1 MRVVVRVYANS
12 RICGTDHFRE
22 LTKMENTKHLI
33 YREYYIYNVEM
44 LNLLFCGNISIQ
56 LLGGVAPFTYLCPWL
71 KMVVV
76 STLMSDSFAR
86 HACSGFFYAFAR
98 FAYSI
103 LFYKRY
109 RQYYDGC
116 LPVNKFLFG
125 VYYHSLTNG
134 ECSRHPFISAAR
146 LKNGSGMTNQKTTIS
161 FQNETTLFGA
171 PGALNMNGA
180 AKAASD
186 NFSGIKA
193 SCAQLKAKVQQA
205 MLKKNEAYSRLAG
218 FEVNNQTVAV
228 IGFVV
233 PLLMVATVILATTAP
248 LQAFA
253 SAGITGWVVYRF
265 NSKDFK
271 KGDEKGGEK

>member
-1 MRVVVRVYANS
+1 MRVAVRVYTNS
-12 RICGTDHFRE
+12 RICGRDHFRE

-56 LLGGVAPFTYLCPWL
+56 LLGGVAPFAYLCPWI
-71 KMVVV
+71 KIVVIYAGERQY
-76 STLMSDSFAR
+76 FAR

-103 LFYKRY
+103 LFYKGY

-116 LPVNKFLFG
+116 LLVNWFLLG
-125 VYYHSLTNG
+125 VYYDSLSNG
-134 ECSRHPFISAAR
+134 KCSRHPFISAAR
-146 LKNGSGMTNQKTTIS
+146 IKNRGMTNQKTTIS

-171 PGALNMNGA
+171 PGALDMNGA

-233 PLLMVATVILATTAP
+233 PLLMVATVVLATTAP

-265 NSKDFK
+265 NRKDFK

>member
-1 MRVVVRVYANS
+1 
-12 RICGTDHFRE
+12 
-22 LTKMENTKHLI
+22 
-33 YREYYIYNVEM
+33 
-44 LNLLFCGNISIQ
+44 
-56 LLGGVAPFTYLCPWL
+56 
-71 KMVVV
+71 
-76 STLMSDSFAR
+76 
-86 HACSGFFYAFAR
+86 
-98 FAYSI
+98 
-103 LFYKRY
+103 
-109 RQYYDGC
+109 
-116 LPVNKFLFG
+116 
-125 VYYHSLTNG
+125 
-134 ECSRHPFISAAR
+134 
-146 LKNGSGMTNQKTTIS
+146 MTNQKTTIS

-233 PLLMVATVILATTAP
+233 PLLMVATVVLATTAP

>member
-1 MRVVVRVYANS
+1 
-12 RICGTDHFRE
+12 
-22 LTKMENTKHLI
+22 
-33 YREYYIYNVEM
+33 M

-56 LLGGVAPFTYLCPWL
+56 LLCGVATFTYLCPW
-71 KMVVV
+71 KTIVVV
-76 STLMSDSFAR
+76 STLGSDSFAR

-103 LFYKRY
+103 LFYKGY

-116 LPVNKFLFG
+116 LLVNWFLLG
-125 VYYHSLTNG
+125 VYYDSFSNG
-134 ECSRHPFISAAR
+134 KCSRPPFISAAR
-146 LKNGSGMTNQKTTIS
+146 KTNRGMTNQKTTIS

-171 PGALNMNGA
+171 PGALDMNGA

-233 PLLMVATVILATTAP
+233 PLLMGATVVLATTAP

-253 SAGITGWVVYRF
+253 SAGITGWVVDRF
-265 NSKDFK
+265 NTKDFK

>member
-1 MRVVVRVYANS
+1 MRVVVRVYTNS
-12 RICGTDHFRE
+12 RICGTYHFRE
-22 LTKMENTKHLI
+22 LTKMGHTKHLI

-56 LLGGVAPFTYLCPWL
+56 LLCGVAPFTYLCPW
-71 KMVVV
+71 KTIVVV
-76 STLMSDSFAR
+76 STLGSDSFAR

-103 LFYKRY
+103 LFYKGY

-116 LPVNKFLFG
+116 LLVNWFLLG
-125 VYYHSLTNG
+125 VYYDSFSNG
-134 ECSRHPFISAAR
+134 KCSRHPFISAAR
-146 LKNGSGMTNQKTTIS
+146 KTNRGMTNQKTTIS

-171 PGALNMNGA
+171 PGALDMNGA

-233 PLLMVATVILATTAP
+233 PLLMVATVVLATTAP

>member
-1 MRVVVRVYANS
+1 MRVAVRVYTNS

-44 LNLLFCGNISIQ
+44 LNLLFCGNISLQ
-56 LLGGVAPFTYLCPWL
+56 LLGGVAPFAYLCLW
-71 KMVVV
+71 KTIVVV
-76 STLMSDSFAR
+76 STLGSDSFAR

-116 LPVNKFLFG
+116 LLVNWFLLG
-125 VYYHSLTNG
+125 VYYDSFSNG
-134 ECSRHPFISAAR
+134 KCSRHPFISAAR
-146 LKNGSGMTNQKTTIS
+146 KTNRGMTNQKTTIS

-233 PLLMVATVILATTAP
+233 PLLMVATVVLATTAP

>member
-1 MRVVVRVYANS
+1 
-12 RICGTDHFRE
+12 
-22 LTKMENTKHLI
+22 
-33 YREYYIYNVEM
+33 
-44 LNLLFCGNISIQ
+44 
-56 LLGGVAPFTYLCPWL
+56 
-71 KMVVV
+71 
-76 STLMSDSFAR
+76 
-86 HACSGFFYAFAR
+86 
-98 FAYSI
+98 
-103 LFYKRY
+103 
-109 RQYYDGC
+109 
-116 LPVNKFLFG
+116 
-125 VYYHSLTNG
+125 
-134 ECSRHPFISAAR
+134 
-146 LKNGSGMTNQKTTIS
+146 MTTQKTTIS

-171 PGALNMNGA
+171 PGALDMNGA
-180 AKAASD
+180 AQAASD